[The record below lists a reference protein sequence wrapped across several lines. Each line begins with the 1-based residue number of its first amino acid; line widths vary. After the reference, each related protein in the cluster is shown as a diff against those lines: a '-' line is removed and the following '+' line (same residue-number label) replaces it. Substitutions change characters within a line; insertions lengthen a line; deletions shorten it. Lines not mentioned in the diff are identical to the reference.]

1 MADTYLNS
9 AQSIVNGNNALY
21 NEYFNS
27 ANAFSASEAEK
38 SREWQEYMSNTS
50 YQRAVKD
57 LQSAGLNPILAVTN
71 GGASTP
77 SGASAHSVS
86 GNVDTSLVASLL
98 PSLVSS
104 ATQLEAANI
113 NQETQL
119 ESARINATSAQSVA
133 QTNAAASKYVSDNSR
148 AASKYSADTSYNASK
163 YGSDTSYKSAQDSA
177 NKSASA
183 SRYSTDISTAQKYFD
198 TLQNAENVTNTNTTN
213 YARTVIDGLFSL
225 AGKAFSAAAGK

>member
-9 AQSIVNGNNALY
+9 AQSVVNGNNELY
-21 NEYFNS
+21 NQYFNS
-27 ANAFSASEAEK
+27 ANAFSSSEAQK
-38 SREWQEYMSNTS
+38 NRDWQEYMSNTS

-57 LQSAGLNPILAVTN
+57 LESAGLNPILAVSN

-77 SGASAHSVS
+77 SGSSAHSVS

-104 ATQLEAANI
+104 ATQLETAQI
-113 NQETQL
+113 NQKTQL

-133 QTNAAASKYVSDNSR
+133 QTNAAASRYASDNSKS
-148 AASKYSADTSYNASK
+148 ASKYSADI
-163 YGSDTSYKSAQDSA
+163 SYKSAQDSA

-183 SRYSTDISTAQKYFD
+183 SRYNTDISTAQKYFD
-198 TLQNAENVTNTNTTN
+198 TIQNAENVSNTNTTN
-213 YARTVIDGLFSL
+213 YARTVIDGLFGL
-225 AGKAFSAAAGK
+225 AGRAFSAAAGK